1 VAGTSTEASTLRRL
15 VQRIAVD
22 RAPLRISRDFRLIWS
37 GEVVSQIG
45 TQITTVALFIQVYD
59 LTHSAA
65 AVGALGLVQL
75 VPMIVV
81 GLSFGPVIDRVDRR
95 QILIFAQ
102 VSQAFAS
109 GLLLAGALMGDP
121 PLALL
126 YVAAAISAG
135 LVSIA
140 LPTRAAVTPNLVP
153 AEMLPSATA
162 LNQVMW
168 TGAAVV
174 GPALGGLLVQQL
186 GLTWAYGIDVAS
198 YGVALVCALML
209 RPLLPKRDAAGE
221 HDEERGFAAVRTGL
235 RYLKGKRV
243 LQSTFTIDIVAMV
256 FGMPRALFPVLAVEQ
271 FHRSEGV
278 VGLLFSAAAAGALVG
293 ALTSGWVKHI
303 RRMGLAVIIAVALWG
318 GAVVCFGLAGERLWL
333 AVLFL
338 AFAGGADVVSAVFR
352 STIQQLTVPDALR
365 GRLTSFNIVVVAG
378 GPRLGDAE
386 AGFVASV
393 FSPMVSVVSGGLLCL
408 AGVGVIA
415 AAVPRFSTW
424 QPGDPP

>member
-1 VAGTSTEASTLRRL
+1 
-15 VQRIAVD
+15 
-22 RAPLRISRDFRLIWS
+22 
-37 GEVVSQIG
+37 
-45 TQITTVALFIQVYD
+45 
-59 LTHSAA
+59 
-65 AVGALGLVQL
+65 
-75 VPMIVV
+75 
-81 GLSFGPVIDRVDRR
+81 
-95 QILIFAQ
+95 
-102 VSQAFAS
+102 
-109 GLLLAGALMGDP
+109 
-121 PLALL
+121 
-126 YVAAAISAG
+126 
-135 LVSIA
+135 
-140 LPTRAAVTPNLVP
+140 
-153 AEMLPSATA
+153 
-162 LNQVMW
+162 
-168 TGAAVV
+168 
-174 GPALGGLLVQQL
+174 
-186 GLTWAYGIDVAS
+186 
-198 YGVALVCALML
+198 
-209 RPLLPKRDAAGE
+209 
-221 HDEERGFAAVRTGL
+221 
-235 RYLKGKRV
+235 
-243 LQSTFTIDIVAMV
+243 
-256 FGMPRALFPVLAVEQ
+256 LFPVLAVEQ